1 MNPAKMAATDNG
13 VNKVEGLFVPLGL
26 FAAITIIL
34 SFAFWFKYRARSE
47 MQATIRSSIEQGQE
61 LSPEIVDRLAHP
73 QAGKDKDLRLALIW
87 LALAI
92 GLALCGF
99 FIPEPSGHVFQACL
113 AGAAFP
119 LCIGIAYVIMWR
131 FTSTEK

>member
-1 MNPAKMAATDNG
+1 M
-13 VNKVEGLFVPLGL
+13 EGILVPLGL

-34 SFAFWFKYRARSE
+34 SFAFWSKYRARSE
-47 MQATIRSSIEQGQE
+47 MQATIRKSIEQGQE

-131 FTSTEK
+131 FASNER